1 MFGCKPTSARIRRI
15 AVVLL
20 VAAAMFPAIS
30 GTADAAASS
39 ALTRYPYLT
48 DSIQASITLNWATDT
63 SASTGSVQWGPS
75 GSCSANTQAA
85 TKTNITV
92 ISKAEYQWK
101 ATIPVSPDTTYC
113 YRVFLGSTDLLGSD
127 PSPVFTSQVASGS
140 STPFSF
146 DVFGDW
152 GQAYANGSNPDQANV
167 LQQMS
172 VSGARFAVMTGDTA
186 YPGGGQKEYGDLQ
199 QLGADQS
206 TVFAPA
212 FWAVPGRSLPVFNVT
227 GNHGFTN
234 GNNQV
239 INWPEGNA
247 AASSGGR
254 YLMEQYPSIN
264 GTTAT
269 NYPSMWYA
277 FDAGPARF
285 YALTAA
291 WSDSN
296 NGSAT
301 VYQNDRDQHWT
312 VNSAEYQW
320 LKADLAA
327 HPNAL
332 KFAFWHYPL
341 YADSSS
347 QPSDTFL
354 QGGSGTLQGLLDQN
368 GVAIVFNGHAHGY
381 ERNKPDSAGLV
392 SYVLGNGGAAMG
404 SVSGCSSFDA
414 YAIGAGGSHC
424 AAAPAGLSLDHVFG
438 FAKVT
443 VNGRQ
448 VTVTP
453 TDEMGR
459 TFDVQTY
466 SFPTGP
472 ADTQPPTPPTTVTA
486 TAVSTSKI
494 NVSWSGATDNVGVT
508 GYRVFRDGVQ
518 LVEQAGTSYTDAT
531 ATPNTTYSYTVVAV
545 DAAGNTSAPS
555 APATVSTTGA
565 PDGTPPSQPGNLTA
579 TAPSSSQVNL
589 SWSASTDNVGVIGY
603 NVYRNGVQL
612 PTATVPDATPP
623 TTYTDDTASPGT
635 AYTYQVSAVDAAGNE
650 SAKAAVS
657 VTTPGGGGGSLTFA
671 PTDDATVDASQPT
684 VNFGTTSR
692 LTVDNSPVNY
702 SLLKFNVTG
711 TAGCSIS
718 SAKLRMTIG
727 STTNDNSPYGGDLY
741 GTSNA
746 WSESNV
752 TWNTVPA
759 AGATK
764 ISSVATAVAVNT
776 TYFFNV
782 APLITGDGTI
792 SMLIK
797 SPSSDGA
804 RYYSKESGTAS
815 QAPQLQIG
823 CAGDTTPPSPPG
835 NLTATA
841 SSTQVNLSWTAATDN
856 VGVAGY
862 KVFRNSGATALA
874 TLPGTATSYPDNTVK
889 PGTSYSYQVT
899 ALDSAGNQSTRASVT
914 VTTTVADDFSVSASP
929 SSVTAT
935 AGQSATSTIGTA
947 VTSGVTQSV
956 ALTASGAPSGAT
968 VSFNPSSITSGQ
980 TSTITITTTSSTP
993 AGTFSILVTAS
1004 GASATHTTTV
1014 TLTVTAPAQNDFSI
1028 AASPTSVSVTAG
1040 QSGTSTISTALTGG
1054 SAQSVALSASG
1065 QPSGVTVGF
1074 NPVSVTAGGS
1084 STMTITVASGTAPG
1098 TYPVTVTGT
1107 ATSATHSVSVT
1118 LTVTGASGT
1127 PRLVQTAA
1135 GTETSPATSL
1145 TATLAN
1151 PTTAGNLLVLSASL
1165 YTGATNHL
1173 TSVTDS
1179 AGNTWTRIGTYF
1191 VAGHNSDGELWYTAG
1206 ATPATTVTVHAAS
1219 AASVVIQVQEFAG
1232 IAATSA
1238 LDTSVGASNTSVT
1251 PSSGLLS
1258 PTGSHDLVVGLLAG
1272 HGNSQAMTVTTPG
1285 YTVQPQQI
1293 TTGTVVTLRTGYQVL
1308 SSASSADISGSF
1320 STPMYWAAGV
1330 AAFKAAS

>member
-1 MFGCKPTSARIRRI
+1 MVASARLSVQIRRI
-15 AVVLL
+15 VLVLL
-20 VAAAMFPAIS
+20 MAAAIIPAI
-30 GTADAAASS
+30 GGIAHAAASS

-48 DSIQASITLNWATDT
+48 DSIQTSITVNWATDT
-63 SASTGSVQWGPS
+63 SASTGTVQWGPN
-75 GSCSANTQAA
+75 GSCSAHTTAA
-85 TKTNITV
+85 TKASITV

-101 ATIPVSPDTTYC
+101 ATIPVTPDTTDC

-127 PSPVFTSQVASGS
+127 SSPVFTSQVAAGS

-152 GQAYANGSNPDQANV
+152 GQAYSNGNPDQANV

-186 YPGGGQKEYGDLQ
+186 YPGGGQNEYGDLQ
-199 QLGADQS
+199 QAGTDQS
-206 TVFAPA
+206 TVFGPS
-212 FWAVPGRSLPVFNVT
+212 FWTVPGRSLPVFNVT

-234 GNNQV
+234 GSNQV

-247 AASSGGR
+247 ASGSGGR

-285 YALTAA
+285 YALTSA
-291 WSDSN
+291 WADGN

-301 VYQNDRDQHWT
+301 VYQNDHDQHWT

-320 LKADLAA
+320 LKADLEA

-341 YADSSS
+341 YADSSG
-347 QPSDTFL
+347 QPSDTYL

-381 ERNKPDSAGLV
+381 ERNKPDAAGLV
-392 SYVLGNGGAAMG
+392 SYVFGNGGAAMG

-424 AAAPAGLSLDHVFG
+424 GAAPSGLSLDHVYG

-466 SFPTGP
+466 NFPNGP
-472 ADTQPPTPPTTVTA
+472 ADTQAPTPPTAVTA

-494 NVSWSGATDNVGVT
+494 NISWSGATDNVGVT

-531 ATPNTTYSYTVVAV
+531 ATPNTTYSYTVVAL
-545 DAAGNTSAPS
+545 DAAGNASAPS
-555 APATVSTTGA
+555 APATVSTSGA
-565 PDGTPPSQPGNLTA
+565 PDGTPPSQPANLTA

-589 SWSASTDNVGVIGY
+589 SWTASTDNVAVVGY

-612 PTATVPDATPP
+612 PNATQPDSTPP

-635 AYTYQVSAVDAAGNE
+635 AYTYQASAVDAAGNE
-650 SAKAAVS
+650 SSKASVS
-657 VTTPGGGGGSLTFA
+657 VTTPGGSGGSLTFA

-684 VNFGTTSR
+684 VNFGTASR

-711 TAGCSIS
+711 TPGCAVS
-718 SAKLRMTIG
+718 SAKLRMTVG
-727 STTNDNSPYGGDLY
+727 NTTNDNSPYGGDLY
-741 GTSNA
+741 STTNG
-746 WSESNV
+746 WSESSV
-752 TWNTVPA
+752 TWNTAPA

-764 ISSVATAVAVNT
+764 VSSVATAVALNSS
-776 TYFFNV
+776 YFFDV

-792 SMLIK
+792 SVLIK
-797 SPSSDGA
+797 SPNSDGA
-804 RYYSKESGTAS
+804 RYYSKESGTSA

-835 NLTATA
+835 NLTATT
-841 SSTQVNLSWTAATDN
+841 SSTQINLSWTAATDN
-856 VGVAGY
+856 VGVTGY
-862 KVFRNSGATALA
+862 KVFRNSSATALA
-874 TLPGTATSYPDNTVK
+874 TLPGTATGYTDNTVK

-899 ALDSAGNQSTRASVT
+899 ALDAAGNQSTRASVN
-914 VTTTVADDFSVSASP
+914 VTTTTAADDFSVSASP
-929 SSVTAT
+929 SSLTAT
-935 AGQSATSTIGTA
+935 AGQSATSTISTA
-947 VTSGVTQSV
+947 VTGGAAQSV
-956 ALTASGAPSGAT
+956 VLTASGAPTGAT
-968 VSFNPSSITSGQ
+968 VSFNPTSITSGQ
-980 TSTITITTTSSTP
+980 TSTMAIATTSSTP
-993 AGTFSILVTAS
+993 AGVYSIVVTAT

-1014 TLTVTAPAQNDFSI
+1014 SLTVNAPVQNDFSI
-1028 AASPTSVSVTAG
+1028 MASPTSVSVTAG
-1040 QSGTSTISTALTGG
+1040 QSGTSTISTAVTSG
-1054 SAQSVALSASG
+1054 SAESVTLSASG

-1074 NPVSVTAGGS
+1074 TPASVTAGNDATI
-1084 STMTITVASGTAPG
+1084 TMTVASGTTPG
-1098 TYPVTVTGT
+1098 SYPITVTGT
-1107 ATSATHSVSVT
+1107 AASATHSTSVT
-1118 LTVTGASGT
+1118 LTVTAASSA

-1135 GTETSPATSL
+1135 GTETSAATSL
-1145 TATLAN
+1145 TATFTN
-1151 PTTAGNLLVLSASL
+1151 PTTRGNLLLVSASV
-1165 YTGATNHL
+1165 YTGATNHI

-1179 AGNTWTRIGTYF
+1179 AGNTWTRIGGYS
-1191 VAGHNSDGELWYTAG
+1191 VSGHNSDGEMWYA
-1206 ATPATTVTVHAAS
+1206 ANAAPSTTVTVHTAS
-1219 AASVVIQVQEFAG
+1219 AASVVLQVLEFAG
-1232 IAATSA
+1232 IATSSP
-1238 LDTSVGASNTSVT
+1238 LDTSIGASNTSAS
-1251 PSSGLLS
+1251 PSSGSLT
-1258 PTGSHDLVVGLLAG
+1258 PTASNDLVVGFLAG
-1272 HGNSQAMTVTTPG
+1272 HGNTEAMTVTTPG
-1285 YTVQPQQI
+1285 YTAQSQQT
-1293 TTGTVVTLRTGYQVL
+1293 TTGTIVTVRTGFQVL
-1308 SSASSADISGSF
+1308 SPTSPIGISGSF
-1320 STPMYWAAGV
+1320 STAMYWAAGV

>member
-1 MFGCKPTSARIRRI
+1 
-15 AVVLL
+15 
-20 VAAAMFPAIS
+20 
-30 GTADAAASS
+30 
-39 ALTRYPYLT
+39 
-48 DSIQASITLNWATDT
+48 
-63 SASTGSVQWGPS
+63 
-75 GSCSANTQAA
+75 
-85 TKTNITV
+85 
-92 ISKAEYQWK
+92 
-101 ATIPVSPDTTYC
+101 
-113 YRVFLGSTDLLGSD
+113 
-127 PSPVFTSQVASGS
+127 
-140 STPFSF
+140 
-146 DVFGDW
+146 
-152 GQAYANGSNPDQANV
+152 
-167 LQQMS
+167 
-172 VSGARFAVMTGDTA
+172 
-186 YPGGGQKEYGDLQ
+186 
-199 QLGADQS
+199 
-206 TVFAPA
+206 
-212 FWAVPGRSLPVFNVT
+212 
-227 GNHGFTN
+227 
-234 GNNQV
+234 
-239 INWPEGNA
+239 
-247 AASSGGR
+247 
-254 YLMEQYPSIN
+254 
-264 GTTAT
+264 
-269 NYPSMWYA
+269 
-277 FDAGPARF
+277 
-285 YALTAA
+285 
-291 WSDSN
+291 
-296 NGSAT
+296 
-301 VYQNDRDQHWT
+301 
-312 VNSAEYQW
+312 
-320 LKADLAA
+320 
-327 HPNAL
+327 
-332 KFAFWHYPL
+332 
-341 YADSSS
+341 
-347 QPSDTFL
+347 
-354 QGGSGTLQGLLDQN
+354 
-368 GVAIVFNGHAHGY
+368 
-381 ERNKPDSAGLV
+381 
-392 SYVLGNGGAAMG
+392 
-404 SVSGCSSFDA
+404 
-414 YAIGAGGSHC
+414 
-424 AAAPAGLSLDHVFG
+424 
-438 FAKVT
+438 
-443 VNGRQ
+443 
-448 VTVTP
+448 
-453 TDEMGR
+453 
-459 TFDVQTY
+459 
-466 SFPTGP
+466 
-472 ADTQPPTPPTTVTA
+472 
-486 TAVSTSKI
+486 VSTSKI

>member
-1 MFGCKPTSARIRRI
+1 
-15 AVVLL
+15 
-20 VAAAMFPAIS
+20 
-30 GTADAAASS
+30 
-39 ALTRYPYLT
+39 
-48 DSIQASITLNWATDT
+48 
-63 SASTGSVQWGPS
+63 
-75 GSCSANTQAA
+75 
-85 TKTNITV
+85 
-92 ISKAEYQWK
+92 
-101 ATIPVSPDTTYC
+101 
-113 YRVFLGSTDLLGSD
+113 
-127 PSPVFTSQVASGS
+127 
-140 STPFSF
+140 
-146 DVFGDW
+146 
-152 GQAYANGSNPDQANV
+152 
-167 LQQMS
+167 
-172 VSGARFAVMTGDTA
+172 
-186 YPGGGQKEYGDLQ
+186 
-199 QLGADQS
+199 
-206 TVFAPA
+206 
-212 FWAVPGRSLPVFNVT
+212 
-227 GNHGFTN
+227 
-234 GNNQV
+234 
-239 INWPEGNA
+239 
-247 AASSGGR
+247 
-254 YLMEQYPSIN
+254 
-264 GTTAT
+264 
-269 NYPSMWYA
+269 
-277 FDAGPARF
+277 
-285 YALTAA
+285 
-291 WSDSN
+291 
-296 NGSAT
+296 
-301 VYQNDRDQHWT
+301 
-312 VNSAEYQW
+312 
-320 LKADLAA
+320 
-327 HPNAL
+327 
-332 KFAFWHYPL
+332 
-341 YADSSS
+341 
-347 QPSDTFL
+347 
-354 QGGSGTLQGLLDQN
+354 
-368 GVAIVFNGHAHGY
+368 
-381 ERNKPDSAGLV
+381 
-392 SYVLGNGGAAMG
+392 
-404 SVSGCSSFDA
+404 
-414 YAIGAGGSHC
+414 
-424 AAAPAGLSLDHVFG
+424 
-438 FAKVT
+438 
-443 VNGRQ
+443 
-448 VTVTP
+448 
-453 TDEMGR
+453 
-459 TFDVQTY
+459 
-466 SFPTGP
+466 
-472 ADTQPPTPPTTVTA
+472 
-486 TAVSTSKI
+486 
-494 NVSWSGATDNVGVT
+494 
-508 GYRVFRDGVQ
+508 
-518 LVEQAGTSYTDAT
+518 
-531 ATPNTTYSYTVVAV
+531 
-545 DAAGNTSAPS
+545 
-555 APATVSTTGA
+555 
-565 PDGTPPSQPGNLTA
+565 
-579 TAPSSSQVNL
+579 
-589 SWSASTDNVGVIGY
+589 
-603 NVYRNGVQL
+603 
-612 PTATVPDATPP
+612 
-623 TTYTDDTASPGT
+623 
-635 AYTYQVSAVDAAGNE
+635 
-650 SAKAAVS
+650 
-657 VTTPGGGGGSLTFA
+657 
-671 PTDDATVDASQPT
+671 
-684 VNFGTTSR
+684 
-692 LTVDNSPVNY
+692 VDNSPVNY

-1238 LDTSVGASNTSVT
+1238 LDT
-1251 PSSGLLS
+1251 
-1258 PTGSHDLVVGLLAG
+1258 
-1272 HGNSQAMTVTTPG
+1272 
-1285 YTVQPQQI
+1285 
-1293 TTGTVVTLRTGYQVL
+1293 
-1308 SSASSADISGSF
+1308 
-1320 STPMYWAAGV
+1320 
-1330 AAFKAAS
+1330 